1 MGRYVVRRL
10 LQAIVMIFV
19 VASLVAI
26 FIQFI
31 PGDPAYVILGQAQ
44 ANEEAAAAIREELG
58 LNRPIYEQYF
68 DWITSVA
75 QGDLGTSLIN
85 NRPIGEDLAKR
96 IPRTF
101 ELGLTAI
108 AISII
113 IGIPLGVVAAQY
125 RNRAPDVLA
134 TSFAILGLSIPVFVV
149 GPLLVL
155 VLSLKLGILPAAGYV
170 SFSEDPV
177 GHLRN
182 LALPAVTLGFLA
194 SATIIRM
201 TRSSVLEVLGED
213 YVRTARAK
221 GVSERVVL
229 FSHALKN
236 ALIPV
241 VTIIGLQMGTLLG
254 SSVLVEY
261 IFNWPGVSTYLING
275 INRRDYPVVQAVI
288 LVIAVTFILINLLTD
303 LIYAWL
309 DPRIKYE

>member
-10 LQAIVMIFV
+10 LQAALLIFV
-19 VASLVAI
+19 VATIVAL
-26 FIQFI
+26 FIHLI
-31 PGDPAYVILGQAQ
+31 PGDPAYVILGEAR
-44 ANEEAAAAIREELG
+44 ADEERAEALREELG
-58 LNRPIYEQYF
+58 LNRPIYVQYAE
-68 DWITSVA
+68 WLGNA
-75 QGDLGTSLIN
+75 ARGDLGQSLIS
-85 NRPIGEDLAKR
+85 GEPVRESLMKR

-101 ELGLTAI
+101 ELGLLAV
-108 AISII
+108 AISVVV
-113 IGIPLGVVAAQY
+113 GIPLGVIAARY
-125 RNRAPDVLA
+125 RNTLPDVLA

-155 VLSLKLGILPAAGYV
+155 VLSVKLQILPASGYV
-170 SFSEDPV
+170 SWSDDPT
-177 GHLRN
+177 GHLCR
-182 LALPAVTLGFLA
+182 LLLPAVTLGILS

-221 GVSERVVL
+221 GVNERGVL
-229 FSHALKN
+229 FVHALKN

-254 SSVLVEY
+254 SSVLVEF
-261 IFNWPGVSTYLING
+261 IFNWPGVSTYLIDG
-275 INRRDYPVVQAVI
+275 INRRDYPVVQGVM
-288 LVIAVTFILINLLTD
+288 LVIAVTFILLNLLTD